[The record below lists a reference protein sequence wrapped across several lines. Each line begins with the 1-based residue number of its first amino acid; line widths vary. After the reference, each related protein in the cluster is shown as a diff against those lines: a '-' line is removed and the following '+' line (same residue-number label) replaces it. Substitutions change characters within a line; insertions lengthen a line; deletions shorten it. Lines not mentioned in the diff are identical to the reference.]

1 MGDASDPMVVD
12 SVSDPSSSRSELAA
26 LPSEHGATDE
36 RVVCGGVP
44 RGCAGGE
51 PALTAAAARPT
62 AAESR
67 LLHSS
72 SDTATSVHV
81 AMCSPAKA
89 PPEANA
95 EDCLHCNGNH
105 NYAHTCGKQRKKN
118 NVEQT
123 ERPRSHRSST
133 SRALLLAPEPKSG
146 KHHQSL
152 PSSTVVAAA
161 SERGG
166 SLAMEASELAPS
178 ERPSLFLTQTGGG
191 GGEREN
197 AGMSSASVDVAVDDV
212 DGRPG
217 AQATD
222 ANDDGALI
230 STREVCPLRALEQRA
245 ARVRPTDRLQGVIG
259 RHHAATLCSPS

>member
-62 AAESR
+62 SAESR

-72 SDTATSVHV
+72 SDTATSAHV

-123 ERPRSHRSST
+123 ERPRSHRSSI

-166 SLAMEASELAPS
+166 SLAMEASEPAPS
-178 ERPSLFLTQTGGG
+178 EHPALLSTQTAGGG
-191 GGEREN
+191 RERDN
-197 AGMSSASVDVAVDDV
+197 AGMSSASVAPA
-212 DGRPG
+212 R
-217 AQATD
+217 Q
-222 ANDDGALI
+222 
-230 STREVCPLRALEQRA
+230 VCPLRALESRA
-245 ARVRPTDRLQGVIG
+245 A
-259 RHHAATLCSPS
+259 